1 MPAATSN
8 GLLLSFL
15 TRNMNPYAV
24 NLAVVAGRGDPTS
37 GESLDLSRAEFHG
50 TAFGMA
56 PGIFVTAGHVYEAAV
71 AAGGNVVLF
80 RMTPDNVNGQVV
92 EDAQVFTHADLA
104 LLYCP
109 HLQAEIL
116 PFRFSPPLNYL
127 EKVVALGYAFGLT
140 LFAPNHPG
148 VYVMRGFKG
157 HVVTRSG
164 LTELP
169 GVPPG
174 YEVSFVP
181 PPGLSGAP
189 LIVFAQDV
197 PAVAGIVLQHHTA
210 ELAGRRM
217 DLGLALDAEELL
229 TLSSH
234 IVGGS
239 IAEQVFGLQPVP
251 PRDGSP

>member
-1 MPAATSN
+1 
-8 GLLLSFL
+8 
-15 TRNMNPYAV
+15 MNPYAV
-24 NLAVVAGRGDPTS
+24 NLAVVAGDGDPIA
-37 GESLDLSRAEFHG
+37 GGMLDLKRAEFHG

-71 AAGGNVVLF
+71 AAGKVALF
-80 RMTPDNVNGQVV
+80 RLTPEDPNGQFV
-92 EDAQVFTHADLA
+92 EDAQLFKHVDLA
-104 LLYCP
+104 ILYSP
-109 HLQAEIL
+109 NLNAEIL
-116 PFRFSPPLNYL
+116 PFTFSPPLNYL
-127 EKVVALGYAFGLT
+127 DNVAALGYAFGLT
-140 LFAPNHPG
+140 LSRPPDPH

-157 HVVTRSG
+157 HVVTRRG

-189 LIVFAQDV
+189 LLVFAKDG
-197 PAVAGIVLQHHTA
+197 PLVAGIILQHHTA

-217 DLGLALDAEELL
+217 DLGLAVDAEELL

-239 IAEQVFGLQPVP
+239 VAKEVFGLQPVA